1 MKSFDAIRY
10 LTLTNL
16 GPGASQPISIW
27 SLGMHGGQYADLMAI
42 GESHGGLNGCFEG
55 QSLAVGA
62 QCSIHVSWAPRNRS
76 TTDMTGVV
84 EIRLWN
90 TTTVLASVPVS
101 AAYQSRAYITGGLS
115 PASLTANQGFKQRG
129 DATLTNVGDSP
140 ATPSVSVSGPD
151 AQFFAVDSNRENT
164 CEGFSIAV
172 DATCKLPIVFCA
184 GVVRDYE
191 ASLVV
196 TVNNVVTE
204 SSPLRATVR
213 QLNDHPQCTHLQT
226 ND

>member
-1 MKSFDAIRY
+1 MRKPKRGHGPTAQVKLPTREVHHRLAADERECPACQGTLEEMGEQTEDAEEITVEKRRFFVDKHLRHKY
-10 LTLTNL
+10 RCGRCSSVVKTAPGPLIL
-16 GPGASQPISIW
+16 G
-27 SLGMHGGQYADLMAI
+27 L
-42 GESHGGLNGCFEG
+42 
-55 QSLAVGA
+55 
-62 QCSIHVSWAPRNRS
+62 
-76 TTDMTGVV
+76 
-84 EIRLWN
+84 
-90 TTTVLASVPVS
+90 
-101 AAYQSRAYITGGLS
+101 
-115 PASLTANQGFKQRG
+115 
-129 DATLTNVGDSP
+129 
-140 ATPSVSVSGPD
+140 
-151 AQFFAVDSNRENT
+151 
-164 CEGFSIAV
+164 SIAV